1 MLDFIMKIFDGIMS
15 FIEYS
20 GTIGALVGCFLILI
34 ESIFPVLPL
43 VAFITIN
50 FLVFGKLVGFLLSW
64 IFTILGCIIS
74 YFIFKKGFGNKFEK
88 LTEDKA
94 TLKKYKHLFKNITV
108 TQLVL
113 LIAMPFTPA
122 FMVNIAAGLVKMDF
136 KKKNRRIILSI
147 FSVPAYL
154 IGLII
159 GKISLVYFWGFVG
172 TSFVNSFKNP
182 IVLVKIAVLLLLSYI
197 VTALVNKVLKI
208 E

>member
-1 MLDFIMKIFDGIMS
+1 MLDFIMNIFNSIMS
-15 FIEYS
+15 FIEYN
-20 GTIGALVGCFLILI
+20 GTAGALIGCCLILF

-50 FLVFGKLVGFLLSW
+50 FLVFGKLIGFILSW
-64 IFTILGCIIS
+64 IFTILGCIMS

-94 TLKKYKHLFKNITV
+94 TLKKYKHLFKNISI

-136 KKKNRRIILSI
+136 KK
-147 FSVPAYL
+147 YL

-172 TSFVNSFKNP
+172 TSFVDSFKNP
-182 IVLVKIAVLLLLSYI
+182 IILVKIAILLILSYI
-197 VTALVNKVLKI
+197 VTILVNKVLKI
-208 E
+208 K

>member
-1 MLDFIMKIFDGIMS
+1 MIDFIMNILDDIMS
-15 FIEYS
+15 FIEYN
-20 GTIGALVGCFLILI
+20 GTARDLVGCGLILI

-50 FLVFGKLVGFLLSW
+50 FLVFGKLVGFVLSW
-64 IFTILGCIIS
+64 TFTILGCIIS

-88 LTEDKA
+88 LTEDKV
-94 TLKKYKHLFKNITV
+94 TLKKYKHLFKNISV

-136 KKKNRRIILSI
+136 KK
-147 FSVPAYL
+147 YL

-159 GKISLVYFWGFVG
+159 GKISLVYFWGFIG
-172 TSFVNSFKNP
+172 TSFVDSFKNP
-182 IVLVKIAVLLLLSYI
+182 IILIKIVILLILSYV
-197 VTALVNKVLKI
+197 VTVLVNKVLKI
-208 E
+208 K

>member
-94 TLKKYKHLFKNITV
+94 TLKKYKHLFKNYSYRRKNHFHLNCENT
-108 TQLVL
+108 TKNNHSSLVL
-113 LIAMPFTPA
+113 SPIQT
-122 FMVNIAAGLVKMDF
+122 NN
-136 KKKNRRIILSI
+136 KKLNKI
-147 FSVPAYL
+147 FHNNL
-154 IGLII
+154 E
-159 GKISLVYFWGFVG
+159 KISF
-172 TSFVNSFKNP
+172 SDKN
-182 IVLVKIAVLLLLSYI
+182 VIAGIGSGV
-197 VTALVNKVLKI
+197 
-208 E
+208 

>member
-1 MLDFIMKIFDGIMS
+1 MLDFIMKIFDDIMS

-88 LTEDKA
+88 LTEDKS

-113 LIAMPFTPA
+113 LTAMPFTPA

-136 KKKNRRIILSI
+136 KK
-147 FSVPAYL
+147 YL